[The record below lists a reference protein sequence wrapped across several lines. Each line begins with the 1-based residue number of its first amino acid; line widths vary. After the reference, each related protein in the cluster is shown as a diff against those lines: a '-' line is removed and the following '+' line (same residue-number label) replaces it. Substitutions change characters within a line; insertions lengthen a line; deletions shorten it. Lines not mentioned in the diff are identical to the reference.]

1 MSITL
6 LLRKEKFEI
15 EEEKITVR
23 EALERLAL
31 PPQRYL
37 VVKGEKLL
45 GEEDVLVD
53 GDVVRI
59 AAVIS
64 GGGIYKV

>member
-6 LLRKEKFEI
+6 LLRKERFEI
-15 EEEKITVR
+15 EEEQITVK
-23 EALERLAL
+23 AVLERLAL
-31 PPQRYL
+31 SPQSYL

-59 AAVIS
+59 AAMIS
-64 GGGIYKV
+64 GG

>member
-1 MSITL
+1 
-6 LLRKEKFEI
+6 
-15 EEEKITVR
+15 
-23 EALERLAL
+23 
-31 PPQRYL
+31 
-37 VVKGEKLL
+37 VVNGEMLL

-64 GGGIYKV
+64 GG

>member
-6 LLRKEKFEI
+6 LLRKQKFEI
-15 EEEKITVR
+15 EEEQITVK
-23 EALERLAL
+23 EALERLEL
-31 PPQRYL
+31 SPQRYL

>member
-15 EEEKITVR
+15 EEEHITVR
-23 EALERLAL
+23 EALERLEL
-31 PPQRYL
+31 SPQRYL

-45 GEEDVLVD
+45 GEEDVLQD

-59 AAVIS
+59 AAMIS